1 MNIIPAIDLLDG
13 QVVRLTKGDYTQK
26 TIYQEYP
33 LEQAGIFKKA
43 GFHHIHIIDLNG
55 AKSGRFENLPFIR
68 EIIEELGLSVQTG
81 GGVRSLRDIDTLLE
95 AGIAKV
101 ICSSMAVRKPEEWLT
116 ALEKYPEQCI
126 LGMDLKN
133 GKMAY
138 GGWLETSDQSLEDFL
153 APMLDAGLKEV
164 LSTDISKDGTLEG
177 PNIGMYLDLKNRFP
191 GLEWIASGGVSSVND
206 LKKLHETG
214 VSGVVVG
221 KAYYEGRVTLNSL
234 ASFDK

>member
-13 QVVRLTKGDYTQK
+13 QVVRLTKGDYSQK
-26 TIYQEYP
+26 TVYQKYP
-33 LEQAGIFKKA
+33 LEQARIFKKA
-43 GFHHIHIIDLNG
+43 GFHHLHLIDLNG

-81 GGVRSLRDIDTLLE
+81 GGIRSLEDIETLLD

-101 ICSSMAVRKPEEWLT
+101 ICSSMAVRKPDEWLA
-116 ALEKYPEQCI
+116 ALKKYPGQCV

-138 GGWLETSDQSLEDFL
+138 GGWLKTSDQSLEDFL
-153 APMLDAGLKEV
+153 APMLNNGLNEV

-177 PNIGMYLDLKNRFP
+177 PNIGMYLDLKHRFP
-191 GLEWIASGGVSSVND
+191 DVKWIASGGVSSEKD
-206 LKKLHETG
+206 LQKLKETG

-221 KAYYEGRVTLNSL
+221 KAYYEGRVGLNKL
-234 ASFDK
+234 ASFGR